1 MNAAPVKRSR
11 RLLTALPLLAAAVA
25 VLAAL
30 PWTRAALAA
39 HDTPQPYVPPG
50 WPAPRYAFD
59 GNPVTSAGFALG
71 RRLFYDPILS
81 RDGSVS
87 CGSCHQQFAAFA
99 HLDHR
104 VSHGIGGVNGK
115 RNTPALFNL
124 AWQPELMWDG
134 SVHHLELQPVAPM
147 SNPVEMGGSL
157 ELAVDKLRR
166 DAGYPRRFAEAFGS
180 PGVDSQRLLHA
191 LAQFTGTLV
200 SAGSRYDR
208 YVQGHE
214 AFSAQ
219 ERAGLD
225 LFRQHCAA
233 CHREPLFSD
242 FSYRNNGLDAVP
254 HDSGRA
260 VISGRSEDQ
269 GRFRVPSLRNVAVTA
284 PYMHDGRY
292 DSLQQVIDHYAG
304 GIQASPTLDPLLA
317 QGIALDAAQRQALL
331 AFLDTLTDE
340 SFIHD
345 PRFAQPRE

>member
-1 MNAAPVKRSR
+1 MKGPAVKRTALLWASALVAVAAAAPWAHAYIRSH
-11 RLLTALPLLAAAVA
+11 A
-25 VLAAL
+25 
-30 PWTRAALAA
+30 
-39 HDTPQPYVPPG
+39 TPQPYVPQG
-50 WPAPRYAFD
+50 WPAPRYDFAE
-59 GNPVTSAGFALG
+59 NPVTSAGFALG

-81 RDGSVS
+81 RDDSVS

-147 SNPVEMGGSL
+147 SNPLEMGGSL
-157 ELAVDKLRR
+157 ALSVDKLRR
-166 DAGYPRRFAEAFGS
+166 DPRYPELFERAFGS
-180 PGVDSQRLLHA
+180 PGVDSQRLLRA

-200 SAGSRYDR
+200 SAESRYDR
-208 YVQGHE
+208 YMRGKE
-214 AFSAQ
+214 TFTAQ
-219 ERAGLD
+219 EQAGLD

-242 FSYRNNGLDAVP
+242 FSYRNNGLDAAP
-254 HDSGRA
+254 ADAGRA
-260 VISGRSEDQ
+260 VISGQAADQ
-269 GRFRVPSLRNVAVTA
+269 GAFRVPSLRNVALTA

-292 DSLQQVIDHYAG
+292 DSLEQVLDHYTG
-304 GIQASPTLDPLLA
+304 GIRESATLDPRLRG
-317 QGIALDAAQRQALL
+317 GIPLSPDQRQALL

-340 SFIHD
+340 PFIHD
-345 PRFAQPRE
+345 RRFAEARD

>member
-1 MNAAPVKRSR
+1 MKRAT
-11 RLLTALPLLAAAVA
+11 LLLIAV
-25 VLAAL
+25 VV
-30 PWTRAALAA
+30 ALAA
-39 HDTPQPYVPPG
+39 TPWARALIVAHTTPQFEVPRG
-50 WPAPRYAFD
+50 WPAPRYDFA

-81 RDGSVS
+81 RDGSIA

-115 RNTPALFNL
+115 RNTPGLFNL
-124 AWQPELMWDG
+124 AWQPDLMWDG

-157 ELAVDKLRR
+157 ALAVDKLRQ
-166 DAGYPRRFAEAFGS
+166 DARYPGLFARAFGS
-180 PGVDSQRLLHA
+180 PGIDSQRLLRA

-200 SAGSRYDR
+200 SADSRYDR
-208 YVQGHE
+208 YVQGRE

-219 ERAGLD
+219 ERTGLE
-225 LFRQHCAA
+225 LFRQHCAS

-242 FSYRNNGLDAVP
+242 FSYRNNGLDAAP
-254 HDSGRA
+254 RDAGRA
-260 VISGRSEDQ
+260 VISGRVEDQ
-269 GRFRVPSLRNVAVTA
+269 GRFRVPSLRNVALTA

-292 DSLQQVIDHYAG
+292 DSLRQVLDHYAD
-304 GIQASPTLDPLLA
+304 GIRPSPTLDPALA
-317 QGIALDAAQRQALL
+317 GGVVLSASQRDALL
-331 AFLDTLTDE
+331 AFLDTLSDE

-345 PRFAQPRE
+345 RRFAETHD